1 MSNQQATISPTV
13 LTVLG
18 FVSTILLMGGIWLA
32 VMFISP
38 KISQQP
44 DKSSTVEAQA
54 SPTPSPEPS
63 PSPTPEPSPTP
74 TPKPTIAPTKKPAAQ
89 KPTVS
94 CDTFAQA
101 APSSITI
108 RLVPRSGQM
117 VGSTVVRLK
126 PSGKCPGSTT
136 SEHWMGPG
144 EREWTQ
150 SGVGAG
156 TYVIE
161 VANGNYQ
168 GVIRQAVTVQGN
180 SSYVFTVQ
188 VEG

>member
-32 VMFISP
+32 VKFISP

-54 SPTPSPEPS
+54 
-63 PSPTPEPSPTP
+63 SPTPEPSPTP